1 MIPEALNLY
10 CHSFIWFNGDGRCWT
25 VGQCPSLGTMCKLF
39 LPSKV
44 YHGYLTAVLW
54 VSQLNHEEELQTVS
68 HKFLITLGH
77 IDVFWLPGELTRY
90 LKVDLSG
97 KDVLLVHG
105 LLRCLVYVGFNDL
118 LKWLQAP
125 KLLL

>member
-1 MIPEALNLY
+1 MIPKALNLY
-10 CHSFIWFNGDGRCWT
+10 RRSSDLMEMVDVELWDSAQVWGLSN
-25 VGQCPSLGTMCKLF
+25 LF

-54 VSQLNHEEELQTVS
+54 VSQLDHEVKLQTVS

-90 LKVDLSG
+90 LKFDPSS
-97 KDVLLVHG
+97 KDVL
-105 LLRCLVYVGFNDL
+105 
-118 LKWLQAP
+118 
-125 KLLL
+125 